1 MIIVEKG
8 LLKSKPFLHIVKK
21 DRQQQKLPLIIFTHG
36 FTSAKEH
43 NLHYAYL
50 LAEKGFRVILPEAM
64 YHGEREQGLTENAL
78 YKHFWEIVIKTIHEL
93 NDYKEYYVNEGLA
106 DQEKIGLAGTSMGGI
121 VTLGAFTQYKW
132 IKAAVSLMG
141 MPAYE
146 DYLHWQIEQMQNL
159 GIGLSFTNEQIEEQL
174 SLLRQYDLSHQP
186 EKLKNRPLL
195 FWHGKKD
202 PVVPYTLTSQFY
214 QSVKDFYEKKPENI
228 HFITDEFADHKVSR
242 EGIKA
247 TVDWFEKHLL
257 K

>member
-8 LLKSKPFLHIVKK
+8 LLKTKPFLHIVKK
-21 DRQQQKLPLIIFTHG
+21 DRQQQKLPLIIFVHG

-121 VTLGAFTQYKW
+121 VTLGALTQYKW

-174 SLLRQYDLSHQP
+174 SLLRQYDLSNQP

-202 PVVPYTLTSQFY
+202 PIVPFHLTYQFY
-214 QSVKDFYEKKPENI
+214 QSIKNYYEKTPANI
-228 HFITDEFADHKVSR
+228 HFISDAQADHKVSR
-242 EGIKA
+242 EGLKA